1 MRGSS
6 VSKRIGI
13 FAGSFDPVH
22 EGHLAFAHSG
32 LAHGLDK
39 VYFLVEPRPRRKQGV
54 HALEHRLEMAK
65 LAAAS
70 HKKLGVIHLEQNTF
84 SPLATLPVLQ
94 ARFKDSEL
102 VLLFGDDV
110 VSHMV
115 DHLAD
120 WPHVSELAKHT
131 SLLIATRHHK
141 KDDLT
146 DRLNAVMD
154 YGVHFRYE
162 FVEPG
167 QLAAS
172 SSDIRLALKRGNPPT
187 GLPPAVLDYISREGI
202 YSSTGAR

>member
-1 MRGSS
+1 MR
-6 VSKRIGI
+6 KRIGI

-22 EGHLAFAHSG
+22 EGHLAFAHSA
-32 LAHGLDK
+32 LEHGLDK

-70 HKKLGVIHLEQNTF
+70 HKKLGVIHLEQTTF

-162 FVEPG
+162 FVEPN
-167 QLAAS
+167 QNVAS
-172 SSDIRLALKRGNPPT
+172 SSDIRLAIKRGQKSA
-187 GLPPAVLDYISREGI
+187 GLLPAVHDYITDKGL
-202 YSSTGAR
+202 YVSSTDVR